1 MQTMG
6 FGDSFRVFVW
16 PRVRGVCAL
25 VLVIA
30 VGIAA
35 SGCGKR
41 VRVVPVS
48 GRVTKAGQPLEGV
61 AVNFA
66 PASGGMDASYA
77 AYGKT
82 DKDGKYTL
90 KLVDNGQPGALP
102 GRNQVMLHESS
113 GAAETDGAAPNVAL
127 KLPPKARDGTLSF
140 EVPAGGT
147 DAANFEF

>member
-1 MQTMG
+1 MR
-6 FGDSFRVFVW
+6 FGGERCAFAR
-16 PRVRGVCAL
+16 PLVRGFFAL
-25 VLVIA
+25 SLVVA
-30 VGIAA
+30 VSITA

-82 DKDGKYTL
+82 DKDGKFTL
-90 KLVDNGQPGALP
+90 KLVDNDQSGALP
-102 GRNQVMLHESS
+102 GLNQVMLHESS

-127 KLPPKARDGTLSF
+127 KLPYKARDGTLTF

-147 DAANFEF
+147 EAANFEF